1 MERLTVVVQDDLQAI
16 KAVEVSDK
24 EQAKET
30 AERLAKEHN
39 DKQVFIEY
47 FRESDGQ
54 RGYINK
60 DGFALTG
67 KSWA

>member
-1 MERLTVVVQDDLQAI
+1 MEKLTVVVQDDLQAI
-16 KAVEVSDK
+16 KAVEVSNK
-24 EQAKET
+24 EQAKKT
-30 AERLAKEHN
+30 AKELAKEHS

-54 RGYINK
+54 QGYINK